1 MEKAILT
8 LSRQKGRSREKGQEA
23 AAVAH
28 VRVAGSVVPGACRKD
43 GEKGPALGCMV
54 GQSPE
59 PGR

>member
-1 MEKAILT
+1 M
-8 LSRQKGRSREKGQEA
+8 GQEA
-23 AAVAH
+23 ADIAQ

-43 GEKGPALGCMV
+43 GKKGPDLGCMV